1 MFSITI
7 PSSHCFPAG
16 LLLMALDLFYDEMY
30 GPVIYLNVRCS
41 LKLENVTVI
50 LISSTVVY
58 CPTVKHIQCL
68 RSEMVQQLFILCW
81 KPGWIFQQTL
91 PADIGCW
98 CVVKESH
105 SGSAWGQRLW
115 EYLINNLDLL
125 RHVYGGFCFQ
135 SWKNSVQ
142 THLQSEAIFAN
153 KSVPLWRL
161 LRDNCKRLS
170 LCELPSSLLS
180 AFEPSHPSSSSRF
193 CWPVHCLNSPMRSNT
208 TYRLNIRRIITQP
221 EHI

>member
-98 CVVKESH
+98 GVVKESH

-115 EYLINNLDLL
+115 EYHINNLDLL
-125 RHVYGGFCFQ
+125 RHVYSGFCFQ

-170 LCELPSSLLS
+170 LRASVVIAERVWTFSPFVLKSLLL
-180 AFEPSHPSSSSRF
+180 ACALFEFTNALKH
-193 CWPVHCLNSPMRSNT
+193 
-208 TYRLNIRRIITQP
+208 NIQT
-221 EHI
+221 